1 MRYRWFVAKKII
13 RIRRTYAREPK
24 KKLLGNKQ
32 LLSKVSSTVEFARTW
47 GRMKANRSEE
57 MNYEKVFEKKYLKR
71 KNINYEKVSG
81 KYFI

>member
-1 MRYRWFVAKKII
+1 MLCVFLMKTTPEFA
-13 RIRRTYAREPK
+13 RTWDQILIKYLPTKEPK

-57 MNYEKVFEKKYLKR
+57 MNYEKVIE
-71 KNINYEKVSG
+71 KNI
-81 KYFI
+81 

>member
-1 MRYRWFVAKKII
+1 MHALCIFDEDHSGICSNVGPNIDKISAHQ
-13 RIRRTYAREPK
+13 RTE

-57 MNYEKVFEKKYLKR
+57 MNYEKVFEK
-71 KNINYEKVSG
+71 NI
-81 KYFI
+81 